1 MKMLGKQM
9 RAACGTGRG
18 DYPVLDTPPTP
29 NENMPSVLHKHSC
42 FEAAL
47 PHAAAIERIVI
58 ARRVIGCRALCD
70 CHGEGSFSPLPGQ
83 LGGREGVP
91 EVKDLPRTAMPI
103 CRKKWRFH
111 SQDSCCVPV
120 YTRDLACSTYCQ
132 WGRITGLL
140 KETISLTFYF
150 GSNSIWIW
158 NPKYDFC

>member
-1 MKMLGKQM
+1 MQISTASFRALQKFLPLIQPTRTKSMKMLGKQM
-9 RAACGTGRG
+9 RAACGMGRG

-91 EVKDLPRTAMPI
+91 EVKDLPRTAVPI
-103 CRKKWRFH
+103 CRKKMK
-111 SQDSCCVPV
+111 V
-120 YTRDLACSTYCQ
+120 
-132 WGRITGLL
+132 
-140 KETISLTFYF
+140 SLT
-150 GSNSIWIW
+150 G
-158 NPKYDFC
+158 

>member
-91 EVKDLPRTAMPI
+91 EVKDLPRTAVPI
-103 CRKKWRFH
+103 CRKKMK
-111 SQDSCCVPV
+111 V
-120 YTRDLACSTYCQ
+120 
-132 WGRITGLL
+132 
-140 KETISLTFYF
+140 SLT
-150 GSNSIWIW
+150 G
-158 NPKYDFC
+158 